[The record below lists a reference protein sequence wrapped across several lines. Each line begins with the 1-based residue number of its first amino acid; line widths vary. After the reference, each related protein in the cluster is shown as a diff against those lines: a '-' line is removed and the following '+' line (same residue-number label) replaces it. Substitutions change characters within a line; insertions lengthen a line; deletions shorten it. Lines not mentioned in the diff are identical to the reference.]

1 MRRSALVLAAVALVV
16 GAADLAHKAHAVAT
30 HGDDLLYHERSLG
43 YVVGVIVAA
52 GAWCLALVATRS
64 SGLAVAGGVLLG
76 GVAGNAL
83 SWALWPRYDGTPNPL
98 FVGDAHLGVAFNL
111 ADVAVVAAVF
121 IVLPPALTVF
131 ALRNRDRLHQ
141 PVRLRR

>member
-1 MRRSALVLAAVALVV
+1 MLAAAAVVV

-64 SGLAVAGGVLLG
+64 LGLALAGGVLLG
-76 GVAGNAL
+76 GAAGNAL
-83 SWALWPRYDGTPNPL
+83 SWALWSRYDGTPNPL
-98 FVGDAHLGVAFNL
+98 FAGDAHLGIAFNL
-111 ADVAVVAAVF
+111 ADVAVVATVF
-121 IVLPPALTVF
+121 IVLPPALAVF
-131 ALRNRDRLHQ
+131 ALLNRDRLHQ
-141 PVRLRR
+141 PVRVRR